1 MNAAERKP
9 AERRR
14 SDLRDHKRK
23 SILAAARR
31 VCDAG
36 GPEALTMRAVAAEA
50 GYAPGAVYSYFAG
63 IDELAIALTADELG
77 HLARRMR
84 EAAERAQENK
94 ASPAAALEA
103 AAQEAL
109 KASAGNAPHIRL
121 AGRLMSAEALPAE
134 LDRAV
139 TGRVIAILE
148 TLGGPLRATTGL
160 EGAAAHREILC
171 LAALLIGLRVL
182 DASGRLG
189 PLGFSAEG
197 LLGHHLSGL
206 PEA

>member
-1 MNAAERKP
+1 MGNTAEK
-9 AERRR
+9 RRE
-14 SDLRDHKRK
+14 DLRDHKRK
-23 SILAAARR
+23 AILAAARR

-36 GPEALTMRAVAAEA
+36 GPEALTLRAVAAEA

-63 IDELAIALTADELG
+63 IDELAIALTAEELG

-84 EAAERAQENK
+84 EAAERATG
-94 ASPAAALEA
+94 PAAALEA
-103 AAQEAL
+103 AAREAL
-109 KASAGNAPHIRL
+109 KATAGNAPHVRL
-121 AGRLMSAEALPAE
+121 AGRLMSAEGLPAD

-148 TLGGPLRATTGL
+148 TLGGPLRAATGL
-160 EGAAAHREILC
+160 KGEAAHREILC

-182 DASGRLG
+182 EGSGRLA
-189 PLGFSAEG
+189 PLGFTAES
-197 LLGHHLSGL
+197 LLAHRLAAL

>member
-1 MNAAERKP
+1 MSAVAS
-9 AERRR
+9 ERRR
-14 SDLRDHKRK
+14 ENLRDHKRK

-63 IDELAIALTADELG
+63 IDELAIALTAEELG

-84 EAAERAQENK
+84 EAAEK
-94 ASPAAALEA
+94 ADGPAAALEA
-103 AAQEAL
+103 AAKEAL
-109 KASAGNAPHIRL
+109 KATAGNAPHVRL

-139 TGRVIAILE
+139 TGRVLAILE
-148 TLGGPLRATTGL
+148 TLGGPLRAATGL
-160 EGAAAHREILC
+160 AGEAAHREILC

-182 DASGRLG
+182 DASGRLA
-189 PLGFSAEG
+189 PLGFTAES
-197 LLGHHLSGL
+197 LLGHHLAGL

>member
-1 MNAAERKP
+1 MVSTADK
-9 AERRR
+9 RRE
-14 SDLRDHKRK
+14 DLRDHKRK
-23 SILAAARR
+23 AILAAARR

-50 GYAPGAVYSYFAG
+50 GYAPGAVYSYFTG
-63 IDELAIALTADELG
+63 IDELAIALTAEELG

-84 EAAERAQENK
+84 EAAERA
-94 ASPAAALEA
+94 AGPAAALEA
-103 AAQEAL
+103 AAKEAL
-109 KASAGNAPHIRL
+109 KATAGNAPHVRL
-121 AGRLMSAEALPAE
+121 AGRLMSAEALPAD

-148 TLGGPLRATTGL
+148 TLGGPLRAATGL
-160 EGAAAHREILC
+160 KGEAAHREILC

-182 DASGRLG
+182 EGSGRLG
-189 PLGFSAEG
+189 PLGFTAES
-197 LLGHHLSGL
+197 LLAHRLAAL

>member
-1 MNAAERKP
+1 MGNTAEK
-9 AERRR
+9 RRE
-14 SDLRDHKRK
+14 DLRDHKRK
-23 SILAAARR
+23 AILAAARR

-63 IDELAIALTADELG
+63 IDELAITLTAEELG

-84 EAAERAQENK
+84 EAAERATG
-94 ASPAAALEA
+94 PAAALEA
-103 AAQEAL
+103 AAREAL
-109 KASAGNAPHIRL
+109 KATAGNAPHVRL
-121 AGRLMSAEALPAE
+121 AGRLMSAEALPAD

-148 TLGGPLRATTGL
+148 TLGGPLRAATGL
-160 EGAAAHREILC
+160 KGEAAHREILC

-182 DASGRLG
+182 EGSGRLA
-189 PLGFSAEG
+189 PLGFTAES
-197 LLGHHLSGL
+197 LLAHRLAAL

>member
-1 MNAAERKP
+1 MNAAEQKP

-31 VCDAG
+31 VCDRH
-36 GPEALTMRAVAAEA
+36 GPEALTIRAVAAEA

-63 IDELAIALTADELG
+63 IDELAIALAAEELG

-84 EAAERAQENK
+84 EAAERA
-94 ASPAAALEA
+94 ASPQAALEA

-109 KASAGNAPHIRL
+109 NATAGNAPHLRL
-121 AGRLMSAEALPAE
+121 AGRLISAEGVPPG

-148 TLGGPLRATTGL
+148 ALGGPLRAATGL
-160 EGAAAHREILC
+160 EGVAAHREILC
-171 LAALLIGLRVL
+171 LAAFLIGLRVL
-182 DASGRLG
+182 DASGRLA
-189 PLGFSAEG
+189 PLGFTAES
-197 LLGHHLSGL
+197 LLGHRLASL
-206 PEA
+206 P

>member
-1 MNAAERKP
+1 MNAPNHAASEK
-9 AERRR
+9 RR
-14 SDLRDHKRK
+14 SALHDHKRK

-36 GPEALTMRAVAAEA
+36 GPEALTMRAVDAEA

-63 IDELAIALTADELG
+63 IDELAIALTAEELG

-103 AAQEAL
+103 AAREAL
-109 KASAGNAPHIRL
+109 KATAGNAPHVRL
-121 AGRLMSAEALPAE
+121 AGRLMSAQALPAD

-139 TGRVIAILE
+139 TGRLIAILE
-148 TLGGPLRATTGL
+148 TLGGPLRAATGL
-160 EGAAAHREILC
+160 EGEAAHREILC

-182 DASGRLG
+182 ESSGRLG
-189 PLGFSAEG
+189 PLGYSAESLLAHRLAG
-197 LLGHHLSGL
+197 LS
-206 PEA
+206 EA

>member
-1 MNAAERKP
+1 MAVA

-14 SDLRDHKRK
+14 EDLRDHKRK
-23 SILAAARR
+23 AILAAARR
-31 VCDAG
+31 VCDEG

-50 GYAPGAVYSYFAG
+50 GYAAGAVYSYFSG
-63 IDELAIALTADELG
+63 IDELAIALTAEELG

-84 EAAERAQENK
+84 EAAEK
-94 ASPAAALEA
+94 AGSPAAALEA
-103 AAQEAL
+103 AAREAL
-109 KASAGNAPHIRL
+109 KATAGNAPHVRL
-121 AGRLMSAEALPAE
+121 AGRLMSAQALPAD

-148 TLGGPLRATTGL
+148 TLGGPLRAATGL
-160 EGAAAHREILC
+160 EGEAAHREILC

-182 DASGRLG
+182 EGTGRLA
-189 PLGFSAEG
+189 PLGYSAES
-197 LLGHHLSGL
+197 LLAHRLAGL